1 MNKLLIA
8 KHSKSLENPYHFWL
22 GYLLPI
28 ANELQKNKD
37 QHTYFV
43 RECGPMTNWLE
54 TLKNTHNIKILKPG
68 MLLKYFLD
76 DVPSIV
82 FDNWDNPKNFSSNDI
97 KKSIDYLKK
106 IYIMEEKFKKNK
118 IGILDRN
125 KVLDFYTSGKQEI
138 ASSANRVR
146 SINNVEDLYLEISKN
161 FNAELIDTTKF
172 SPRISATKYSEL
184 SVLVGQKGAGL
195 TNMIWMDPGS
205 LVIEICAPEI
215 LFSEKL
221 DICYEELA
229 KNIGHSFIRV
239 FAQEQWTGDVS
250 IDKILKILNN
260 RKNILK

>member
-28 ANELQKNKD
+28 ANELQKKKD

-54 TLKNTHNIKILKPG
+54 TLKNVHNIKILKPG

-76 DVPSIV
+76 DVPSVI
-82 FDNWDNPKNFSSNDI
+82 FDNWDNPKNFNSNDM

-118 IGILDRN
+118 IGILNRN

-138 ASSANRVR
+138 VSSANRVR
-146 SINNVEDLYLEISKN
+146 SINNIEDLYLEISKN
-161 FNAELIDTTKF
+161 FNTELIDTTKV

-205 LVIEICAPEI
+205 LIIEICAPQT
-215 LFSEKL
+215 LFSKEL

-229 KNIGHSFIRV
+229 KNIGHNFIRV
-239 FAQEQWTGDVS
+239 FAQEEWDGNVD
-250 IDKILKILNN
+250 INKIIEILNN
-260 RKNILK
+260 RKDILK